1 MKKETKIG
9 LILFVVLWTGVAG
22 AYIEAPLAGTWLSDR
37 LQFGVAPPGPVGP
50 NVAQKW
56 RVTTKAAFAGTD
68 LTVDSCKA
76 KVNGVQIGDPSLNAG
91 YVEFE
96 SKVETGDLVELQI
109 AEASYYT
116 IVDSFT
122 VPTLRPLE
130 GGETYYTLHASI
142 MYGLAHADAT
152 LSATYGG
159 TDIDAANWDISAG
172 VEYTGVTI
180 TLDASMANMD
190 NNAYG
195 PEKFTE
201 IVGDKDTYS
210 KFFKVD
216 CNDSAVII
224 KNVRLEG
231 VPLKMVWTTFAAGS
245 DYQAIYEY
253 EQMLVNDGQVT
264 GDGLYRLTFSVTV
277 ENANNTI
284 AWTVHVGRTDSTMG
298 VDYESATVGSA
309 GSADETVTITTE

>member
-1 MKKETKIG
+1 MKRQTKVG
-9 LILFVVLWTGVAG
+9 LVIFAILWTGVAG
-22 AYIEAPLAGTWLSDR
+22 AYIQAPLAGTWLSDR
-37 LQFGVAPPGPVGP
+37 LQFEVTETGPVGP

-96 SKVETGDLVELQI
+96 SKVQTGDLVELQI
-109 AEASYYT
+109 AEANYYT

-130 GGETYYTLHASI
+130 GGETYYTLHSAV
-142 MYGLAHADAT
+142 MYGIATADAT

-159 TDIDAANWDISAG
+159 TDIDAATWDISAST
-172 VEYTGVTI
+172 EYTGVTI
-180 TLDASMANMD
+180 TLDISMANMD
-190 NNAYG
+190 NKAYG
-195 PEKFTE
+195 PKKFTE
-201 IVGDKDTYS
+201 IVGDLDTMS

-216 CNDSAVII
+216 CNDSDIII
-224 KNVRLEG
+224 KDVKLEG
-231 VPLKMVWTTFAAGS
+231 VPLKMVWTTFADGS

-264 GDGLYRLTFSVTV
+264 GDGLYRLTFSITC
-277 ENANNTI
+277 ADQNNTV
-284 AWTVHVGRTDSTMG
+284 AWSVHVGRTDSTMG
-298 VDYESATVGSA
+298 VDYESATVGSV
-309 GSADETVTITTE
+309 GSADETVTITTG